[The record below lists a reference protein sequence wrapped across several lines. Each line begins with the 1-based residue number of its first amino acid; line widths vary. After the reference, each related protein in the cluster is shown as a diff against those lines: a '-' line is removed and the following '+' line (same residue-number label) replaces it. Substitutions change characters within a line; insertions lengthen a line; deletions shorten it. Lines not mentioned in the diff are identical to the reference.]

1 MYNSVTAAAYLV
13 KDPVVRQTRN
23 GKKVV
28 SLRAGISTSNAK
40 TKCFVDIESWDKTA
54 EIAEKYLSK
63 GREFI
68 VNGELCMSS
77 WEKDGK
83 KFSKYFIRGK
93 DLQFLG
99 SKKSEDGDSSKEGS
113 DTSAVVGA
121 GNTGGDDDV
130 PF

>member
-1 MYNSVTAAAYLV
+1 MYNSITAAAYLV
-13 KDPVVRQTRN
+13 KDPEVRTTNN

-40 TKCFVDIESWDKTA
+40 TKCFVDIEYWDKTA

-83 KFSKYFIRGK
+83 KFSKYFVRGK
-93 DLQFLG
+93 DLQFLS
-99 SKKSEDGDSSKEGS
+99 SKKPEGDSENSSNENSSS
-113 DTSAVVGA
+113 DVKG
-121 GNTGGDDDV
+121 DDV

>member
-1 MYNSVTAAAYLV
+1 MYNSITAAAYLV
-13 KDPVVRQTRN
+13 KDPEARTTSN

-28 SLRAGISTSNAK
+28 NLRAGVSTSNAK
-40 TKCFVDIESWDKTA
+40 NKCFVDIEYWDKTA

-68 VNGELCMSS
+68 VQGELCMSS

-83 KFSKYFIRGK
+83 NFSKYYIRGK
-93 DLQFLG
+93 DLQFL
-99 SKKSEDGDSSKEGS
+99 SSAKKSDSGNENSEESEDS
-113 DTSAVVGA
+113 
-121 GNTGGDDDV
+121 V

>member
-1 MYNSVTAAAYLV
+1 MYNSITAAAYLV
-13 KDPVVRQTRN
+13 KDPEVRTTST

-28 SLRAGISTSNAK
+28 SLRAGVSTSNAK
-40 TKCFVDIESWDKTA
+40 TKCFVDIEYWNKTA

-68 VNGELCMSS
+68 VNGELCMST

-83 KFSKYFIRGK
+83 NFSKYFIRGK
-93 DLQFLG
+93 DLQFLT
-99 SKKSEDGDSSKEGS
+99 SKKSDDNEAESSSGDVEG
-113 DTSAVVGA
+113 
-121 GNTGGDDDV
+121 DDV

>member
-1 MYNSVTAAAYLV
+1 MYNSITAAAYLV
-13 KDPVVRQTRN
+13 KDPEVRTTSN

-28 SLRAGISTSNAK
+28 SLRAGVSTSNAK
-40 TKCFVDIESWDKTA
+40 TKCFVDIEYWDKTA

-77 WEKDGK
+77 WEKEGK

-93 DLQFLG
+93 DLQFLS
-99 SKKSEDGDSSKEGS
+99 SKKADKAEGDGGNSSS
-113 DTSAVVGA
+113 DVQG
-121 GNTGGDDDV
+121 DDV

>member
-1 MYNSVTAAAYLV
+1 MYNSITAVAYLV
-13 KDPVVRQTRN
+13 KDPEVRTTSN

-28 SLRAGISTSNAK
+28 SLRAGISTSIAK
-40 TKCFVDIESWDKTA
+40 TKCFVDIEYWDKTA

-83 KFSKYFIRGK
+83 NFSKYFIRGR
-93 DLQFLG
+93 DLQFLS
-99 SKKSEDGDSSKEGS
+99 SKKSEGDSSDDSS
-113 DTSAVVGA
+113 DV
-121 GNTGGDDDV
+121 TGDDV

>member
-1 MYNSVTAAAYLV
+1 MYNSITAAAYLV
-13 KDPVVRQTRN
+13 KDPEVRTTST

-28 SLRAGISTSNAK
+28 SLRAGVSTSNAK
-40 TKCFVDIESWDKTA
+40 TKCFVDIEYWNKTA

-83 KFSKYFIRGK
+83 NFSKYFIRGK
-93 DLQFLG
+93 DLQCL
-99 SKKSEDGDSSKEGS
+99 SSKSSDIGISATIQEAEAEG
-113 DTSAVVGA
+113 
-121 GNTGGDDDV
+121 DDV

>member
-1 MYNSVTAAAYLV
+1 
-13 KDPVVRQTRN
+13 
-23 GKKVV
+23 
-28 SLRAGISTSNAK
+28 
-40 TKCFVDIESWDKTA
+40 
-54 EIAEKYLSK
+54 
-63 GREFI
+63 
-68 VNGELCMSS
+68 MSS

-99 SKKSEDGDSSKEGS
+99 SKKSEDGDSSNEGS

>member
-1 MYNSVTAAAYLV
+1 MYNSITAAAYLV
-13 KDPVVRQTRN
+13 KDPEVRTTNN

-40 TKCFVDIESWDKTA
+40 TKCFVDIEYWDKTA

-83 KFSKYFIRGK
+83 KFSKYFVRGK
-93 DLQFLG
+93 DLQFLS
-99 SKKSEDGDSSKEGS
+99 SKKSEGDSDNSSNESGS
-113 DTSAVVGA
+113 SDVQG
-121 GNTGGDDDV
+121 DDV

>member
-1 MYNSVTAAAYLV
+1 MYNSITAAAYLV
-13 KDPVVRQTRN
+13 KDPEVRTTNN

-40 TKCFVDIESWDKTA
+40 TKCFVDVEYWDKTA

-68 VNGELCMSS
+68 VNVELCMSS

-83 KFSKYFIRGK
+83 KFSKYFVRGK
-93 DLQFLG
+93 DLQFLS
-99 SKKSEDGDSSKEGS
+99 SKKNEGDSENSSNENGS
-113 DTSAVVGA
+113 SDVKG
-121 GNTGGDDDV
+121 DDV

>member
-1 MYNSVTAAAYLV
+1 MYNSITAAAYLV
-13 KDPVVRQTRN
+13 KDPEVRTTSN

-28 SLRAGISTSNAK
+28 NLRAGISTSNAK
-40 TKCFVDIESWDKTA
+40 NKCFVDIEYWDKTA

-68 VNGELCMSS
+68 VQGELCMSS

-83 KFSKYFIRGK
+83 NFSKYYIRGK
-93 DLQFLG
+93 DLQFLSSG
-99 SKKSEDGDSSKEGS
+99 KKSES
-113 DTSAVVGA
+113 TSEQSEEAE
-121 GNTGGDDDV
+121 DLV

>member
-1 MYNSVTAAAYLV
+1 MYNSITAAAYLV
-13 KDPVVRQTRN
+13 KDPEVRTTNN

-28 SLRAGISTSNAK
+28 SLRAGVSTSNAK
-40 TKCFVDIESWDKTA
+40 TKCFVDIEYWDKTA

-77 WEKDGK
+77 WEKEGK
-83 KFSKYFIRGK
+83 SFSKYHIRGK
-93 DLQFLG
+93 DLQFLNN
-99 SKKSEDGDSSKEGS
+99 SKKSDDAEAQ
-113 DTSAVVGA
+113 TSNATA
-121 GNTGGDDDV
+121 EEV

>member
-1 MYNSVTAAAYLV
+1 MYNSITAVAYLV
-13 KDPVVRQTRN
+13 KDPEVRTTSN

-28 SLRAGISTSNAK
+28 SLRAGISTSIAK
-40 TKCFVDIESWDKTA
+40 TKCFVDIEYWDKTA
-54 EIAEKYLSK
+54 EIAEKYLAK

-83 KFSKYFIRGK
+83 KFSKYFIRGR
-93 DLQFLG
+93 DLQFLS
-99 SKKSEDGDSSKEGS
+99 SKKSEGDSSDDSS
-113 DTSAVVGA
+113 DV
-121 GNTGGDDDV
+121 TGDDV